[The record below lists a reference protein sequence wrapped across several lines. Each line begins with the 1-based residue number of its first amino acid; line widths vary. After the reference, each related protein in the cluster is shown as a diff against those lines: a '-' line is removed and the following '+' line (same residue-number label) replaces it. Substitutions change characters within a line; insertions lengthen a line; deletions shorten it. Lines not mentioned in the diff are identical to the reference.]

1 MHQLGGGL
9 PADTLLPRRALESAF
24 PRAMRSSSSAALQY
38 GWPEGTP
45 ALRDWIAARLRM
57 RGAAIERDDVVVTA
71 GAQQAIAIA
80 TRALA
85 RREGTVAVDDETYPA
100 ALDLF
105 RSFGLAPCTSLR
117 RSAFAYAMPAIAN
130 PRGGAASPSRRA
142 ELLESNVP
150 IVEDDAY
157 AELRFDG
164 TIARP
169 MLADARDR
177 VWHVGTISKT
187 LCPGLR
193 IGWLVPPPAARAE
206 AIAIKQTDDLQTAS
220 LAQALLVE
228 VLAEL
233 DYDAHLSIAR
243 RFYEARAKAL
253 TGALRRALPEWRF
266 REPEGG
272 FSVFV
277 ETDTP
282 GDDAA
287 FLAVAAAEGVSFD
300 PGRLFR
306 ANGAA
311 SPVALRLCYS
321 VAGEDDLRSAVERLA
336 SAWRAFSPAPRRC
349 A

>member
-9 PADTLLPRRALESAF
+9 PADDLLPRRALETAF
-24 PRAMRSSSSAALQY
+24 ARAMRSSSNAALQY

-57 RGAAIERDDVVVTA
+57 RGAAIGRDDVVVTA
-71 GAQQAIAIA
+71 GAQQAIAIP
-80 TRALA
+80 TRARA
-85 RREGTVAVDDETYPA
+85 RRGGRVTVDEETYPA
-100 ALDLF
+100 ALDLC
-105 RSFGLAPCTSLR
+105 RSVGLAPTTSLAGT
-117 RSAFAYAMPAIAN
+117 AFAYAMPAVAN
-130 PRGGAASPSRRA
+130 PRGGGASPSRRA
-142 ELLESNVP
+142 ELLGSNVP

-164 TIARP
+164 AIAP
-169 MLADARDR
+169 ALLAEARDR
-177 VWHVGTISKT
+177 VWHVGTFSKT
-187 LCPGLR
+187 LCLGLR
-193 IGWLVPPPAARAE
+193 VGWLVPPPDARDE

-228 VLAEL
+228 LLAEM
-233 DYDAHLSIAR
+233 DYDAHLSHAR
-243 RFYEARAKAL
+243 RFYEARANAL
-253 TGALRRALPEWRF
+253 TSALRRTRPEWRF
-266 REPEGG
+266 REPDGG

-277 ETDTP
+277 ETDTV

-287 FLAVAAAEGVSFD
+287 FLALAAARGVSFD

-306 ANGAA
+306 ATGAA

-321 VAGEDDLRSAVERLA
+321 VAGEEDLRNAVERLA
-336 SAWRAFSPAPRRC
+336 SAWHAFSPAPRRC

>member
-1 MHQLGGGL
+1 MQ
-9 PADTLLPRRALESAF
+9 
-24 PRAMRSSSSAALQY
+24 SSSTAALQY

-45 ALRDWIAARLRM
+45 ALRDWIAARLRR
-57 RGAAIERDDVVVTA
+57 RGAAVERDDVLVTA

-85 RREGTVAVDDETYPA
+85 RLGGAVAVDHETYPA

-105 RSFGLAPCTSLR
+105 RSVGLTPTTSLGG
-117 RSAFAYAMPAIAN
+117 SAFTYAMPVVAN
-130 PRGGAASPSRRA
+130 PRGSAASPARRA
-142 ELLESNVP
+142 ELLDAYVP

-164 TIARP
+164 TIAP
-169 MLADARDR
+169 PLLAEARDR

-193 IGWLVPPPAARAE
+193 IGWLVPPPDARDE
-206 AIAIKQTDDLQTAS
+206 ALAIKQTDDLQTAS

-228 VLAEL
+228 LLRDL
-233 DYDAHLSIAR
+233 DYDAHLSHAR

-253 TGALRRALPEWRF
+253 TSALRGALPEWRF
-266 REPEGG
+266 GDPEGG

-277 ETDTP
+277 ETDAM

-287 FLAVAAAEGVSFD
+287 FLAIAAARGVSFD

-306 ANGAA
+306 ASGEA

-321 VAGEDDLRSAVERLA
+321 VAGEDDLRNAVERLA
-336 SAWRAFSPAPRRC
+336 SAWQAFSPAPRRC